1 MLNWLSLGFVEA
13 RARLRELRGLAAH
26 EDFASALRA
35 RLNPSVEG
43 DAKRLQLISEGALAV
58 AVGKDR
64 AIRVGF
70 VGLGIIGSAFS
81 KHLLAKGFYVC
92 GYDPDRARLDLLKQ
106 RSGKPLG
113 SPAAVARAAD
123 VVMTALASYGAYE
136 SAYFGAEGI
145 AGGASR
151 GLIVADVSTMP
162 LERKTGARDR
172 LAERGVIMLDCPI
185 SGTGAQAETGDVA
198 VYASGPR
205 DAVRKAWPV
214 LAGFARK
221 VWSIGEFGAGS
232 KLKYVANH
240 LVTIHN
246 VAAAEALTLGIKSG
260 LDADLMLQA
269 LANGAGTSRML
280 EIRGPL
286 MIEDRYDEPT
296 MKCDVYQKDID
307 IIGEFAAKLHC
318 PTPLFDASRALYS
331 AALAQGRDKQ
341 DTAAVCAV
349 LKEMAGLS
357 RAVARPAPGSPRAV
371 SRRAQR
377 SRKSTPKR

>member
-1 MLNWLSLGFVEA
+1 M
-13 RARLRELRGLAAH
+13 
-26 EDFASALRA
+26 ASA
-35 RLNPSVEG
+35 NE
-43 DAKRLQLISEGALAV
+43 
-58 AVGKDR
+58 
-64 AIRVGF
+64 IRVGF

-81 KHLLAKGFYVC
+81 KHLRARGFGVC
-92 GYDPDRARLDLLKQ
+92 GYDPDRARLNLLKQ
-106 RSGKPLG
+106 RGGKPLR
-113 SPAAVARAAD
+113 SAAAVADSAD

-136 SAYFGAEGI
+136 AAYFGSDGI
-145 AGGASR
+145 ASAARR

-162 LERKTGARDR
+162 LERKLSACDR
-172 LAERGVIMLDCPI
+172 LAKLGVTMLDCPI

-205 DAVRKAWPV
+205 KAVRQAWPV
-214 LAGFARK
+214 LEGFARK

-260 LDADLMLQA
+260 LNAELMLQA
-269 LANGAGTSRML
+269 LVNGAGTSRML

-307 IIGEFAAKLHC
+307 IIGAFAAKLHC

-357 RAVARPAPGSPRAV
+357 RTVE
-371 SRRAQR
+371 RRAQ
-377 SRKSTPKR
+377 SARKSTPARKSP

>member
-1 MLNWLSLGFVEA
+1 MPEKKN
-13 RARLRELRGLAAH
+13 RAMRT
-26 EDFASALRA
+26 
-35 RLNPSVEG
+35 
-43 DAKRLQLISEGALAV
+43 
-58 AVGKDR
+58 
-64 AIRVGF
+64 GF

-81 KHLLAKGFYVC
+81 KHLLAKGFSVC
-92 GYDPDRARLDLLKQ
+92 GYDPDRTRRDLFKG
-106 RSGKPLG
+106 RGGKPLA
-113 SPAAVARAAD
+113 SAAAVAGAAD
-123 VVMTALASYGAYE
+123 VVLTALASYGAYE
-136 SAYFGAEGI
+136 AAYFGEDGI
-145 AGGASR
+145 AGAAKP
-151 GLIVADVSTMP
+151 GLIVVDVSTMP
-162 LERKTGARDR
+162 LERKLSARSR
-172 LAERGVIMLDCPI
+172 LAEIGVVMLDCPI
-185 SGTGAQAETGDVA
+185 SGTGAQAESGDVA

-205 DAVRKAWPV
+205 NAVERARPV
-214 LAGFARK
+214 LEGFARK

-286 MIEDRYDEPT
+286 MIADRYDEPT

-357 RAVARPAPGSPRAV
+357 RAVARPTQ
-371 SRRAQR
+371 RRTQR
-377 SRKSTPKR
+377 PTPKG

>member
-1 MLNWLSLGFVEA
+1 MRIEDTKML
-13 RARLRELRGLAAH
+13 
-26 EDFASALRA
+26 DI
-35 RLNPSVEG
+35 NPSVPIVRRSVIPQP
-43 DAKRLQLISEGALAV
+43 DARPRNRKLTRNS
-58 AVGKDR
+58 
-64 AIRVGF
+64 IRVGF
-70 VGLGIIGSAFS
+70 VGLGIIGSAFA
-81 KHLLAKGFYVC
+81 KHLLAKGFNVC
-92 GYDPDRARLDLLKQ
+92 GYDLDRSRLKLLKK
-106 RSGKPLG
+106 RGGRPLA
-113 SPAAVARAAD
+113 SAAAVAAASD
-123 VVMTALASYGAYE
+123 VVVTALASYGAYE
-136 SAYFGAEGI
+136 DAYFGRAGI
-145 AGGASR
+145 VDKARS
-151 GLIVADVSTMP
+151 GLILVDVSTMP
-162 LERKTGARDR
+162 LERKLSARER
-172 LAERGVIMLDCPI
+172 LGKRGVTMLDCPI

-198 VYASGPR
+198 VYASGPKGALR
-205 DAVRKAWPV
+205 QVWPV
-214 LAGFARK
+214 LEGFARK

-246 VAAAEALTLGIKSG
+246 VAAAEALTMGIKSG
-260 LDADLMLQA
+260 LDAQLMLDA

-286 MIEDRYDEPT
+286 MIADRYDEPT

-357 RAVARPAPGSPRAV
+357 LSVARPVKGPRKPT
-371 SRRAQR
+371 S
-377 SRKSTPKR
+377 KR

>member
-1 MLNWLSLGFVEA
+1 MPSEKNRSL
-13 RARLRELRGLAAH
+13 
-26 EDFASALRA
+26 
-35 RLNPSVEG
+35 
-43 DAKRLQLISEGALAV
+43 
-58 AVGKDR
+58 
-64 AIRVGF
+64 RVGF

-81 KHLLAKGFYVC
+81 KHLLAKGFDVC
-92 GYDPDRARLDLLKQ
+92 GYDPDRGRRDLFRQ
-106 RSGKPLG
+106 RGGRPLR
-113 SPAAVARAAD
+113 SAAAVAEASD
-123 VVMTALASYGAYE
+123 VVLTALASYGAYE
-136 SAYFGAEGI
+136 GAYFGADGI
-145 AGGASR
+145 ASGARR

-162 LERKTGARDR
+162 LDRKQSARDR
-172 LAERGVIMLDCPI
+172 LAERGITMLDCPI
-185 SGTGAQAETGDVA
+185 SGTGAQAESGDVA

-205 DAVRKAWPV
+205 DAVRLAWPV
-214 LAGFARK
+214 LQGFARK

-260 LDADLMLQA
+260 LDAELMLQA

-296 MKCDVYQKDID
+296 MKCDVYQKDIE
-307 IIGEFAAKLHC
+307 IIGEFAAKLHG

-357 RAVARPAPGSPRAV
+357 RAVARPARSVRKD
-371 SRRAQR
+371 QR
-377 SRKSTPKR
+377 QRGKRP